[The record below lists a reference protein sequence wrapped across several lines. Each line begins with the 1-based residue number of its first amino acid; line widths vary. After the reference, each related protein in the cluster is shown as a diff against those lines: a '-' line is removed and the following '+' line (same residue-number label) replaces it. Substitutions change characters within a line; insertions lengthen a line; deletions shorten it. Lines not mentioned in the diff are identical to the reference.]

1 MGNLTSEQLS
11 FFARHKI
18 PLSQVFDA
26 RGMGRSHYQEL
37 MKNQEKYFAF
47 GTEPCKNGSHTLRSR
62 SGHCV
67 ECDTARITF
76 MMRAVKQ
83 ADVYIAASRSKKFI
97 KIGSSTELARRIDY
111 LSKES
116 YGGAD
121 DWICVAKV
129 HCAKAGSV
137 EFEAQKKLRE
147 FRTGATYHHSGRL
160 TDAYEIF
167 SCDYR
172 FARTALIASVP
183 EAERKGFWE
192 RPDSLRNYNFW
203 TDKQSNEPDVFGQ
216 EAQ

>member
-1 MGNLTSEQLS
+1 MGNMTNEQLS

-18 PLSQVFDA
+18 PLTKVFDA
-26 RGMGRSHYQEL
+26 RGMGVNYYQEL
-37 MKNQEKYFAF
+37 MRDQEKYFAF
-47 GTEPCKNGSHTLRSR
+47 GTEPCQKGGHTLRSR

-67 ECDTARITF
+67 QCDTARIAF
-76 MMRAVKQ
+76 MMRAVKE

-129 HCAKAGSV
+129 RCAKAGSV
-137 EFEAQKKLRE
+137 EFEAQKKLSN
-147 FRTGATYHHSGRL
+147 FRTEATYNHSGRL

-172 FARTALIASVP
+172 SARIALIASVP
-183 EAERKGFWE
+183 EAERKGLWE
-192 RPDSLRNYNFW
+192 RPDALLNYNFL
-203 TDKQSNEPDVFGQ
+203 TDK
-216 EAQ
+216 